1 MPIMDQKELESAV
14 EGILFAAGDPVP
26 VERLCL
32 TLDQDRETVD
42 NVCQRLSDSYSYER
56 RGIRVVRLDA
66 SWQMGSA
73 PEQAEYIRKTLENR
87 KPARMS
93 QPALEVLA
101 IVA

>member
-42 NVCQRLSDSYSYER
+42 NVCQR
-56 RGIRVVRLDA
+56 
-66 SWQMGSA
+66 
-73 PEQAEYIRKTLENR
+73 
-87 KPARMS
+87 
-93 QPALEVLA
+93 
-101 IVA
+101 

>member
-42 NVCQRLSDSYSYER
+42 NVCQRLSDS
-56 RGIRVVRLDA
+56 
-66 SWQMGSA
+66 
-73 PEQAEYIRKTLENR
+73 
-87 KPARMS
+87 
-93 QPALEVLA
+93 
-101 IVA
+101 